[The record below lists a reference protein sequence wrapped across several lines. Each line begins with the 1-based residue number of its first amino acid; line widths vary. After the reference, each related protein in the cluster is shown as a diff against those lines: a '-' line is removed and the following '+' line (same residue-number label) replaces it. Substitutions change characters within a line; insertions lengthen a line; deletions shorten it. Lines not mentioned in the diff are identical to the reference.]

1 MKVLVTGG
9 SGFIGS
15 LLVRRL
21 LADGHA
27 VRILDREINP
37 EFAQI
42 TLQGDVADAQAVAR
56 ALADIELVYHLAAEY
71 RDDVR
76 PIERYYHSNV
86 EGTRVLCDGL
96 AKFGICRLVFTSS
109 VAVYGFDMRDLTEDA
124 ARDPKNHYGVSKSEG
139 EDLIAAW
146 QSADAGRVAA
156 VMRPCVVFGPGNR
169 GNVYTL
175 LRQILDRRFVM
186 IGNGRNRKSMAY
198 VENVVDALVYLAQ
211 LQASVLVNY
220 ADKPDFSMQE
230 LLAAVRGIAGVSIPR
245 WRLPRWLGTL
255 AGIVADGVARMSG
268 RKFQITG
275 ERITKFCATSV
286 VNVDRLRGLGFMPT
300 HALREG
306 LETTMRADF
315 IDNPSGAVAYSRQL
329 RP

>member
-1 MKVLVTGG
+1 MNVLVTGG

-15 LLVRRL
+15 RLVRRL
-21 LADGHA
+21 LADGHD
-27 VRILDREINP
+27 VRILDREVNP

-42 TLQGDVADAQAVAR
+42 TLQGDVADPDAVSR
-56 ALADIELVYHLAAEY
+56 ALGGIELVYHLAAEY

-76 PIERYYHSNV
+76 PIERYYHTNV
-86 EGTRVLCDGL
+86 EGTRVLCEGL
-96 AKFGICRLVFTSS
+96 SKFNIRRLVFTSS
-109 VAVYGFDMRDLTEDA
+109 VAVYGFNMNDLREDA
-124 ARDPKNHYGVSKSEG
+124 PRDPKNHYGLSKSRG
-139 EDLIAAW
+139 EDLIGAW
-146 QSADAGRVAA
+146 RSADPGRVVA

-175 LRQILDRRFVM
+175 LRQIMSHRFVM

-198 VENVVDALVYLAQ
+198 VENVVAALVYLSQ
-211 LQASVLVNY
+211 LQQSMLVNY

-230 LLAAVRGIAGVSIPR
+230 LLAAVRGIAGASIPR

-255 AGIVADGVARMSG
+255 GGIAADSLARMSG
-268 RKFQITG
+268 RTFQITR

-286 VNVDRLRGLGFMPT
+286 VNVDRLHQLGFLPSHT
-300 HALREG
+300 LQEG
-306 LETTMRADF
+306 LETTIRSDF
-315 IDNPSGAVAYSRQL
+315 LNNRMGATDHARQV